1 MEEFDVIVSGAGP
14 AGSTAAAYLAKA
26 NKKVLLLDK
35 AKFPRD
41 KTCGDA
47 LSGKSMS
54 VLRELGLV
62 QEIKKLPHAS
72 ITGILFSSPS
82 KNTIIIPF
90 KSDDKNRRDG
100 IGYCIK
106 RYYTDTMLFNA
117 AKNFGAIAKEQ
128 MQVQQVIF
136 ESGKAVGVRA
146 LNLQTRQEEEFYSK
160 VVVGADGVNSAVAKS
175 VLGKGAELDPAH
187 TCIALRAYYSGVSD
201 LTSNIEI
208 HFIDLVQ
215 PGYFWI
221 FPLENN
227 TANVGL
233 GLVQS
238 ELKKRLKDK
247 KTIVSLF
254 NEAIENDP
262 LLKERFKNAKQI
274 SPLSGW
280 TLPFGSKKRKIAGD
294 GWVLAGD
301 AASLVDPFSGEGV
314 GNATYSG
321 RLASQIILK
330 AFEMQD
336 FSYSTL
342 GEYEKRLWQELGPEL
357 QTSYIMQRIGSIKW
371 LLDRTILKAATDPK
385 VREMI
390 SDSLANEEA
399 KKQFLNPFFYLKIL
413 I

>member
-1 MEEFDVIVSGAGP
+1 MNEFDVIVAGAGP
-14 AGSTAAAYLAKA
+14 GGSTTAAYLAKA
-26 NKKVLLLDK
+26 NKNVLLLDK

-54 VLRELGLV
+54 VIKELGLV
-62 QEIKKLPHAS
+62 QEIKKLPHAT
-72 ITGILFSSPS
+72 ITGVLFSSPS
-82 KNTIIIPF
+82 KHVVTIPF
-90 KSDDKNRRDG
+90 KQDDKNREEG
-100 IGYCIK
+100 VGYCMRRI
-106 RYYTDTMLFNA
+106 YTDNMLFNA
-117 AKNFGAIAKEQ
+117 AKNFGAKAQEQ
-128 MQVQQVIF
+128 MQVQEVIF
-136 ESGKAVGVRA
+136 ESGKAVGLKV

-160 VVVGADGVNSAVAKS
+160 VVVGADGVNSSVAKS
-175 VLGKGAELDPAH
+175 VLGKDAELDPAH
-187 TCIALRAYYSGVSD
+187 SCIAIRAYYSGISG

-238 ELKKRLKDK
+238 ELKKRLADK

-262 LLKERFKNAKQI
+262 ILKERFKQAKQI
-274 SPLSGW
+274 SPLTGW
-280 TLPFGSKKRKIAGD
+280 TLPFGSKKRKAAGD
-294 GWVLAGD
+294 GWVLVGD

-330 AFEMQD
+330 AFQKQD

-342 GEYEKRLWQELGPEL
+342 AEYEKRLWQDLGPEL
-357 QTSYIMQRIGSIKW
+357 QTSYIMQKIGSIKW
-371 LLDRTILKAATDPK
+371 LLDRTISKAATDPK
-385 VREMI
+385 IKEMI
-390 SDSLANEEA
+390 SDSLASEES
-399 KKQFLNPFFYLKIL
+399 KKQFLNPLFYLKIL